1 MRNVRSGKAGS
12 ASRREES
19 DLALEAYRAKR
30 DFSATDEPAGT
41 DRRGHG
47 DAFVVQKHA
56 ARRLHYDLRLELGD
70 AMASWA
76 VTRGPSLVPG
86 EKRLAVHVED
96 HPLDYADFEGTIPKG
111 QYGGGEVIVWDRGRW
126 QPEDD
131 PVRGLKKGRL
141 DFTLEGA
148 KLRGRW
154 HLVRMAARRG
164 EKREN
169 WLLIKGGDAA
179 ARGEADPDI
188 LEEEPAS
195 VISGRTVEDI
205 AAGKPAP
212 RKPAA
217 KAKAGS
223 RKARDPF
230 PGFVPPAL
238 ATLRPKA
245 PAGAGWVHEIKFD
258 GYRLQ
263 AQIRGGKV
271 RLLTRSG
278 QDWTARFGAAVIDAL
293 AALPAG
299 TAILDGELVV
309 EGPGGASDFS
319 ALQADLSAGRTDR
332 FRCYFFDLL
341 YLDGEDLR
349 PEPLVARKQRLAAL
363 LQGAPEPL
371 RLSEHF
377 DEDGEVMLRH
387 ACRLS
392 LEGLVSKQRDA
403 GYPVGRTRSWI
414 KSKCSDRQEFVVA
427 GYIPSSVSK
436 DLVGS
441 LVLGYHKDG
450 KLLHAGRVGTGFGRE
465 VARDLLTKLQ
475 PLGRK
480 SPPFPGK
487 LTADATRGAVWV
499 KPELVAEVEFRAWTA
514 DGLLRHAAFRGLRE
528 DKPAR
533 EISRETGRET
543 PPEAARAPRPQV
555 RLTHPDRVYWPDAG
569 VTKQGLADYYAE
581 VWPRMA
587 PFVVNRPVALLRC
600 PGGVESQ
607 CFFQKHAWKGL
618 NREILTFRDPLD
630 DDEDPL
636 VAVDGLPGLIGL
648 VQGGA
653 LEIHTWQSTLDD
665 LEHPDQIVMDLDP
678 GDGVPW
684 TAVLEAARAV
694 RRRFEAAGLAG
705 FVKTSGGKGLHV
717 VAPLKPTDAAGWE
730 AVKGFAA
737 AMARSMA
744 DEAPDRYVATISKA
758 KRTGRIL
765 LDYLRNGRN
774 NTAIVAYG
782 ARARPGA
789 AVSMPLDWDELG
801 PEIGPAHFTVANAPS
816 RVANTPDPWAD
827 FRASAAPL
835 PTGRR

>member
-1 MRNVRSGKAGS
+1 V
-12 ASRREES
+12 
-19 DLALEAYRAKR
+19 ALETYRAKR

-56 ARRLHYDLRLELGD
+56 ARRLHYDLRLEIGD
-70 AMASWA
+70 ALASWA

-86 EKRLAVHVED
+86 DKRLAVHVED
-96 HPLDYADFEGTIPKG
+96 HPLDYADFEGEIPKG

-126 QPEDD
+126 EPEGD

-148 KLRGRW
+148 KLKGRW
-154 HLVRMAARRG
+154 HLVRMGAKRG

-169 WLLIKGGDAA
+169 WLLIKGSDEA
-179 ARGEADPDI
+179 ARSEADPDI
-188 LEEEPAS
+188 LEQEPAS
-195 VISGRTVEDI
+195 VISGRTVDDI
-205 AAGKPAP
+205 AAGKPAK
-212 RKPAA
+212 KPPT
-217 KAKAGS
+217 KRRTRSG
-223 RKARDPF
+223 KARDPF
-230 PGFVPPAL
+230 PGFIPPAL
-238 ATLRPKA
+238 ATLKPKA
-245 PAGAGWVHEIKFD
+245 PAGPGWVHEIKFD

-263 AQIRGGKV
+263 TQIRGGKAKF
-271 RLLTRSG
+271 LTRSG
-278 QDWTARFGAAVIDAL
+278 QDWTARFGAEIGGAL
-293 AALPAG
+293 TALPAK

-309 EGPGGASDFS
+309 EGAGGASDFS
-319 ALQADLSAGRTDR
+319 ALQADLSANRTDR
-332 FRCYFFDLL
+332 FRYYLFDLL
-341 YLDGEDLR
+341 YVDGEDLR
-349 PEPLVARKQRLAAL
+349 AEPLVARKDRLAAL
-363 LQGAPEPL
+363 LNGAAEPL

-403 GYPVGRTRSWI
+403 AYPTGRTRSWI
-414 KSKCSDRQEFVVA
+414 KSKCSDRQEFVIA
-427 GYIPSSVSK
+427 GYVPSSVSK

-441 LVLGYHKDG
+441 LVLGYHEDG
-450 KLLHAGRVGTGFGRE
+450 TLVHAGRVGTGFSRE
-465 VARDLLTKLQ
+465 VARDLVARLE
-475 PLGRK
+475 PLSRK
-480 SPPFPGK
+480 SPPFAEK
-487 LTADATRGAVWV
+487 LTAEAKRGVVWV
-499 KPELVAEVEFRAWTA
+499 KPALVAEVEFRAWTA
-514 DGLLRHAAFRGLRE
+514 DGILRHATFRGLRE
-528 DKPAR
+528 DKPAH
-533 EISRETGRET
+533 EITR
-543 PPEAARAPRPQV
+543 EAAAETAKTPRPQV
-555 RLTHPDRVYWPDAG
+555 RLTHPDRIYWPDAG

-587 PFVVNRPVALLRC
+587 PFIVNRPVALLRC
-600 PGGVESQ
+600 PGGTEGQ

-618 NREILTFRDPLD
+618 SREILTFRDPLD
-630 DDEDPL
+630 DDESPL

-653 LEIHTWQSTLDD
+653 LEIHAWQSTLDN

-678 GDGVPW
+678 GEGVPW
-684 TAVLEAARAV
+684 SAVLDAARAV
-694 RRRFEAAGLAG
+694 RARFEDVGLAG

-717 VAPLKPTDAAGWE
+717 VAPLKPTDAAGWD

-744 DEAPDRYVATISKA
+744 ADDPDRYVATITKA

-789 AVSMPLDWDELG
+789 PVSMPLAWDELG
-801 PEIGPAHFTVANAPS
+801 PEIGPAHFTVANAPA

-827 FRASAAPL
+827 FRAAAAPL
-835 PTGRR
+835 PAGNP